1 MESEMD
7 GIEVSYNAVGIF
19 SHITADG
26 ENAWTISQP
35 TRNEVMMR
43 MMRAIKRWPLESRR
57 NINYRYKNRRERER
71 IFQNSIWTKGA
82 LIGLVYKNCS
92 SIECRGLLVIYVFIC
107 NTCISFRFFMDLTSN
122 FCITSLSGC
131 LTSSNSFLCTV
142 LFECC
147 NFCYR
152 SFGPI
157 LNLLKAF
164 DTPAAQYWAVW
175 ALCNLTRV
183 YRKCKLFFLEEMEVL
198 KTAWWLRGL
207 VSWKIFSTYF
217 L

>member
-1 MESEMD
+1 MHGLFLSRPGMKWWWEWWGPLRGGLWRVG
-7 GIEVSYNAVGIF
+7 GISTTG
-19 SHITADG
+19 TKTG
-26 ENAWTISQP
+26 
-35 TRNEVMMR
+35 
-43 MMRAIKRWPLESRR
+43 
-57 NINYRYKNRRERER
+57 ERER